1 MIAVFDTNI
10 VIDALN
16 GVTDADV
23 EYSRYARVLIS
34 RITWIEVMVGVRED
48 EAQVRNLLETRF
60 EMVPLDLAVA
70 EKSIDLRRSY
80 RLRLPDAIIWATA
93 QVHAAVLVTRDTR
106 DFDATWNGIRV
117 PYQLLPG

>member
-34 RITWIEVMVGVRED
+34 RITWIEVMVGV
-48 EAQVRNLLETRF
+48 
-60 EMVPLDLAVA
+60 
-70 EKSIDLRRSY
+70 
-80 RLRLPDAIIWATA
+80 
-93 QVHAAVLVTRDTR
+93 
-106 DFDATWNGIRV
+106 
-117 PYQLLPG
+117 LPGLK